1 MEKRNVTIHRNA
13 IESFFMSLKDFI
25 KHHRK
30 PVLLGFLAVVLLS
43 AASIGGAFYYDYCSI
58 KDLRAYET
66 IVADYDSS
74 AKDENAFK
82 VMIGKLTTL
91 VDASKFGYIS
101 RHGNFLI
108 AGYYYDN
115 KHYDEAM
122 KYFEKYANSSSS
134 VYAPLALLQAGA
146 SAEETDKYDKAF
158 EFYKKAESKYK
169 DSPFTDRIIY
179 DLGRMYQKKGD
190 IVNARES
197 FNKILTQYPKSSFA
211 AQAKARMF
219 LLGLFK

>member
-25 KHHRK
+25 KHHRN
-30 PVLLGFLAVVLLS
+30 PVLIGFIAVVLLS
-43 AASIGGAFYYDYCSI
+43 GTAIGGAFYYDYSSL
-58 KDLRAYET
+58 KDLHAYEKL
-66 IVADYDSS
+66 VADYEAG

-91 VDASKFGYIS
+91 VDSSKFGYVS

-108 AGYYYDN
+108 AGYYFDN

-146 SAEETDKYDKAF
+146 CAEETDKYDKAF

-169 DSPFTDRIIY
+169 DSPFSDRILY

-190 IVNARES
+190 DINARES
-197 FNKILTQYPKSSFA
+197 YNKILTLYPKSSFA

-219 LLGLFK
+219 LIGLFK

>member
-13 IESFFMSLKDFI
+13 IESFFMTVKDFV

-30 PVLLGFLAVVLLS
+30 PVLLGFIVIVLLS
-43 AASIGGAFYYDYCSI
+43 GASIGGAFYYDYRSL

-66 IVADYDSS
+66 IVADYEAG
-74 AKDENAFK
+74 AKDVNAFN
-82 VMIGKLTTL
+82 VMIVKLTTL
-91 VDASKFGYIS
+91 VDSSRFGYVS
-101 RHGNFLI
+101 RHGDFLV
-108 AGYYYDN
+108 AGYYYNN
-115 KHYDEAM
+115 KRYDDAM
-122 KYFEKYANSSSS
+122 KRFEKYADSSSS

-146 SAEETDKYDKAF
+146 CAEETDKYDKAF
-158 EFYKKAESKYK
+158 ELYKKAQSKYT
-169 DSPFTDRIIY
+169 DSPFSDRILY

-197 FNKILTQYPKSSFA
+197 FNKILTQYPKSSFVA
-211 AQAKARMF
+211 SAKARMF